1 MRLHP
6 TIDGAVTTS
15 QLQKRGARMLKNLSR
30 RWRGEVL
37 GLVLVC
43 LLVTL
48 VPCLAAQAAGTGT
61 LTGKVTGP
69 SDAVVVHATVTATN
83 VDTGQAL
90 DTTTGTDGTYKFD
103 LLPTGKYRVKIEAS
117 GFTTM
122 EIPSALVDGTKTSVL
137 NAKVESEQGN
147 GKPVPTSQENLPNA
161 PSSSTTA
168 PTLEDLGIT
177 PAQTQGNAQEQAR
190 LDKRTHML
198 KVHQRLGLITLA
210 PLVATFITSANA
222 GGKNTSNTD
231 RTVHLVLGAVSG
243 DLYFITAYY
252 AIRAPKISGTE
263 TRGPIRLH
271 KALAW
276 IHGPGMIL
284 TPILGA
290 LAYNQKN
297 NGEKVHGI
305 ASAHGPVAI
314 VTGAAFGIA
323 VASVS
328 LKF

>member
-1 MRLHP
+1 
-6 TIDGAVTTS
+6 
-15 QLQKRGARMLKNLSR
+15 MLKNLSR

>member
-1 MRLHP
+1 M
-6 TIDGAVTTS
+6 
-15 QLQKRGARMLKNLSR
+15 SR
-30 RWRGEVL
+30 NSSVNWRSSVL
-37 GLVLVC
+37 GLLIVC

-48 VPCLAAQAAGTGT
+48 VQNLKAQTPGTGA
-61 LTGKVTGP
+61 LTGEVTDP
-69 SDAVVVHATVTATN
+69 SGSLVANATVTATR
-83 VDTGQAL
+83 VDNGEVRRSI
-90 DTTTGTDGTYKFD
+90 TDNAGTYKFD
-103 LLPTGKYRVKIEAS
+103 RLPPVTYRVKLEAS
-117 GFTTM
+117 GLHSA
-122 EIPSALVDGTKTSVL
+122 EILATIKDAETAILDGQLET
-137 NAKVESEQGN
+137 SEQIN
-147 GKPVPTSQENLPNA
+147 GKPTPAPQENLPNA

-168 PTLEDLGIT
+168 PSLEDLGIT
-177 PAQTQGNAQEQAR
+177 PAQTQGSAQEQAR

-198 KVHQRLGLITLA
+198 KIHQRLGLITLA

-222 GGKNTSNTD
+222 GGKNTSTTD
-231 RTVHLVLGAVSG
+231 RTMHLVLGAVSG
-243 DLYFITAYY
+243 DLYFMTAYY
-252 AIRAPKISGTE
+252 AIRAPRISGTE

-271 KALAW
+271 KAMAW

-323 VASVS
+323 VLSVS
-328 LKF
+328 VKF

>member
-1 MRLHP
+1 MLRKALRSCRS
-6 TIDGAVTTS
+6 GVAGLAVF
-15 QLQKRGARMLKNLSR
+15 G
-30 RWRGEVL
+30 
-37 GLVLVC
+37 
-43 LLVTL
+43 LLVA
-48 VPCLAAQAAGTGT
+48 LAQSLMAQTAGTGA
-61 LTGKVTGP
+61 LTGKVTDTSG
-69 SDAVVVHATVTATN
+69 AVIANGTVTATN
-83 VDTGQAL
+83 VDTGLAR
-90 DTTTGTDGTYKFD
+90 TATTGTDGIYKID
-103 LLPTGKYRVKIEAS
+103 LLPPGSYRVKFEAT
-117 GFTTM
+117 GLKTM
-122 EIPSALVDGTKTSVL
+122 EIPSATVTGTTAAVLDGKLEAGEV
-137 NAKVESEQGN
+137 VN
-147 GKPVPTSQENLPNA
+147 GKAPQENLPNA

-168 PTLEDLGIT
+168 PSLQDLGIS
-177 PAQTQGNAQEQAR
+177 PEQTQGSAQDQAR

-210 PLVATFITSANA
+210 PLIATFITSANA

-231 RTVHLVLGAVSG
+231 RTVHMVLGAVSG
-243 DLYFITAYY
+243 DLYFMTAYY
-252 AIRAPKISGTE
+252 AIRAPKIPGTE

-290 LAYNQKN
+290 IAYNQKN

-323 VASVS
+323 VMSVS
-328 LKF
+328 FKF

>member
-1 MRLHP
+1 MLRKRLR
-6 TIDGAVTTS
+6 S
-15 QLQKRGARMLKNLSR
+15 
-30 RWRGEVL
+30 WRSDVF
-37 GLVLVC
+37 GLVVVC
-43 LLVTL
+43 LLL
-48 VPCLAAQAAGTGT
+48 ICVPSSWAQAAGSGA
-61 LTGKVTGP
+61 LTGKVTDASG
-69 SDAVVVHATVTATN
+69 AVVANATITATS
-83 VDTGQAL
+83 VDTGEAR
-90 DTTTGTDGTYKFD
+90 TAATGTDGTYKFD
-103 LLPTGKYRVKIEAS
+103 LLPPGIYRVKIEAA
-117 GFTTM
+117 GFKTV
-122 EIPSALVDGTKTSVL
+122 EIPSTAITGTETTVMDSKL
-137 NAKVESEQGN
+137 EAGKPAN
-147 GKPVPTSQENLPNA
+147 GKPAPATQENLPNA
-161 PSSSTTA
+161 PSSSTK
-168 PTLEDLGIT
+168 PPSLEDLGFS
-177 PAQTQGNAQEQAR
+177 PAQTQGNAQDQAR

-198 KVHQRLGLITLA
+198 KIHQRLGLITLA

-243 DLYFITAYY
+243 DLYFMTAYY
-252 AIRAPKISGTE
+252 AIRAPRIPGTE

-305 ASAHGPVAI
+305 AQAHGPVAI